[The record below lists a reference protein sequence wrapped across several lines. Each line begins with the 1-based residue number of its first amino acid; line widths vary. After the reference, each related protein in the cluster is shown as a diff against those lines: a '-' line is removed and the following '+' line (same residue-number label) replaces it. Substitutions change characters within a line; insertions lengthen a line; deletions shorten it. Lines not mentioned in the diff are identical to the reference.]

1 MISAH
6 AERHFSCFDKI
17 MKRKP
22 SRSRTEHTVLTD
34 AVRSLAVAI
43 AVVVL
48 IHLVFWIA
56 GHGNTAADEF
66 DPPQSLSDTD

>member
-1 MISAH
+1 LLRQDH
-6 AERHFSCFDKI
+6 E
-17 MKRKP
+17 RKP
-22 SRSRTEHTVLTD
+22 NRSGTEHPVFTD
-34 AVRSLAVAI
+34 AIRSLAVAI